1 MTHMNHAHAQT
12 IRGVVVEEELQFTL
26 ADLCHACRAER
37 EQLLALVDE
46 GVLQPRGSRPQ
57 EWLFSGLALSRARA
71 ALRLS
76 RDFEL
81 NAAGAALVLE
91 LLDEIEALHAR
102 LARMGGR

>member
-1 MTHMNHAHAQT
+1 MTNMAHTHAQT
-12 IRGVVVEEELQFTL
+12 LRGVVVEEELQFTL
-26 ADLCHACRAER
+26 VDLCRACRVER

-46 GVLQPRGSRPQ
+46 GVLQPRGNAPQ
-57 EWLFSGLALSRARA
+57 EWLFSGPSLSRARA
-71 ALRLS
+71 ALRLT

-102 LARMGGR
+102 LARMGAR